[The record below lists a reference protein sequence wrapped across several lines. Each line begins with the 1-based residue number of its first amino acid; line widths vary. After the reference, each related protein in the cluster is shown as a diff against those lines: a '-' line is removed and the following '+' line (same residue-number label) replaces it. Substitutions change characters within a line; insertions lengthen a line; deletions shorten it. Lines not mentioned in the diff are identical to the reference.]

1 MARCPACFRRIRLS
15 DLLRR
20 GKATR
25 YTCSRCGR
33 AWRFTLGTVSASLA
47 VSSLPLIYAGMNRK
61 PGVSANFALFSEALA
76 LSVFLYLGSLL
87 LFARLEPLSRRK
99 VTQRTKQQAQ

>member
-15 DLLRR
+15 DLVKR

-33 AWRFTLGTVSASLA
+33 AWRFTLGTIGASVALSLGPLVYAMLHVRLSVSWNVVL
-47 VSSLPLIYAGMNRK
+47 
-61 PGVSANFALFSEALA
+61 FAEALV
-76 LSVFLYLGSLL
+76 LSVALYLGTRL
-87 LFARLEPLSRRK
+87 LFARLEPLSRR
-99 VTQRTKQQAQ
+99 TSGRARRGS